1 MLTWAHVWKQSHDGA
16 PKSWGGYFCTE
27 RTKATQCTPRWY
39 VLRSGQMGTTGVM
52 MNFIK
57 ITEDFWIGEVE
68 HFPEEA
74 RELLNGSHRY
84 ERLHEILYPQEMTG
98 QTVLQW

>member
-1 MLTWAHVWKQSHDGA
+1 MHTALVCLTLNRKMGA
-16 PKSWGGYFCTE
+16 
-27 RTKATQCTPRWY
+27 
-39 VLRSGQMGTTGVM
+39 TGVM

-74 RELLNGSHRY
+74 RQLLKDEFAKRG
-84 ERLHEILYPQEMTG
+84 I
-98 QTVLQW
+98 VLALFGRW

>member
-1 MLTWAHVWKQSHDGA
+1 MEA
-16 PKSWGGYFCTE
+16 
-27 RTKATQCTPRWY
+27 
-39 VLRSGQMGTTGVM
+39 TGVI

-74 RELLNGSHRY
+74 RQLLKDEFAKRG
-84 ERLHEILYPQEMTG
+84 I
-98 QTVLQW
+98 VLALFGRW